1 MLLKKRQTSTLK
13 LFSRLTDGWL
23 LPLKF
28 SSLRL
33 SLNTFFSCWCCCY
46 AAAVAVVWTLRP
58 SKLLLLIFVAWKSI
72 MPEIRS
78 PLFSH
83 FPSFSLSFFL
93 SVFGLNVI
101 SLCSTLSSHLSCA
114 IIFFLSLSCDQSD
127 QMARLFF
134 HYLAKYN
141 NDILPDS
148 VSF

>member
-33 SLNTFFSCWCCCY
+33 SLNTFFQLLMLLLCCCCCCCLNFAPVEITSSY
-46 AAAVAVVWTLRP
+46 FCCMKINHAWNTFSTL
-58 SKLLLLIFVAWKSI
+58 LTL
-72 MPEIRS
+72 
-78 PLFSH
+78 
-83 FPSFSLSFFL
+83 SLFL
-93 SVFGLNVI
+93 SLFLFGLNVI

>member
-1 MLLKKRQTSTLK
+1 
-13 LFSRLTDGWL
+13 
-23 LPLKF
+23 
-28 SSLRL
+28 
-33 SLNTFFSCWCCCY
+33 
-46 AAAVAVVWTLRP
+46 
-58 SKLLLLIFVAWKSI
+58 

-148 VSF
+148 VSFQHKFAQNGSKYHLSEQSKMPKMLKNENQWRSFDKSGHTAIAILFFFLSLSHYTLYFIYTHNLKG